1 MSTTLPAQRIQRL
14 SVIIPVLGPTPWD
27 QVPERGLAERAVT
40 SVLSQ
45 SDPVGT
51 EVVLVVEASA
61 GDSLREAFRDEL
73 TQTGTRL
80 ELITPTPDG
89 PSGDRARL
97 WNIGA
102 ARSRG
107 SFLAFLDPRDQWKPN
122 RLTLLEPWLKK
133 HDLLTN
139 SRTAPHAT
147 SDWVRAFLAENWAIP
162 SSLVV
167 RRSLFEAVG
176 GFPEGYTGLP
186 LPRRLPGEVE
196 YEFLL
201 RALTVL
207 LKSDH
212 RDRFEVMTE
221 ETVAL
226 GERPAGFPA
235 PIESKIS
242 RLREAVTLLSVT
254 PKLPPRYWS
263 AVVKKVF
270 RR

>member
-1 MSTTLPAQRIQRL
+1 MSTTLPTQRVQRL

-27 QVPERGLAERAVT
+27 QVPERGLAERAVA

-45 SDPVGT
+45 PDPVGT
-51 EVVLVVEASA
+51 EVILVVEASA

-73 TQTGTRL
+73 TQPGTRL
-80 ELITPTPDG
+80 ELITPSPEG
-89 PSGDRARL
+89 PAGDRARL

-133 HDLLTN
+133 HDLLT
-139 SRTAPHAT
+139 SSQTAPHSS
-147 SDWVRAFLAENWAIP
+147 SDWVRAFLTENWATP

-167 RRSLFEAVG
+167 RRSVFESVG

-201 RALTVL
+201 RALTFL
-207 LKSDH
+207 LKSDN
-212 RDRFEVMTE
+212 RERFDVMTE
-221 ETVAL
+221 ETVAI

-235 PIESKIS
+235 PIENRFS
-242 RLREAVTLLSVT
+242 RLREAVTLLSVA

-263 AVVKKVF
+263 AVVRKLL